1 MVNIP
6 GGFKSF
12 PWALHICKKILPQ
25 LNFVCRLL
33 FGVRSN
39 PLLPQ
44 WHEKEPGHSTNSAG
58 GRLHLNMHEP
68 LTQRSRSGLTRLLSR
83 HSVGTYQ
90 EMSSHATHQGTLGQL
105 SELAEPLWTD
115 PGLKGGI
122 SVRELISTLKKKK
135 KNAGGE
141 WIVEHSPQIL
151 TCNQK
156 STTTTTYLYW
166 SLLNRHEASAFL
178 GHYHTHQS
186 AHWPWRLCSCWA
198 LSVCN
203 WSLTRGQI
211 APPT

>member
-1 MVNIP
+1 MTYCFYLSHGQEFTFFPLFVHEATPSQKWYSLLTTKHDSCVVNIP

-122 SVRELISTLKKKK
+122 SVRELISTLKKNKK
-135 KNAGGE
+135 KQRWGMNCRTF
-141 WIVEHSPQIL
+141 SPNPHMQAKIYHHHHISVL
-151 TCNQK
+151 K
-156 STTTTTYLYW
+156 S
-166 SLLNRHEASAFL
+166 A
-178 GHYHTHQS
+178 
-186 AHWPWRLCSCWA
+186 
-198 LSVCN
+198 
-203 WSLTRGQI
+203 
-211 APPT
+211 